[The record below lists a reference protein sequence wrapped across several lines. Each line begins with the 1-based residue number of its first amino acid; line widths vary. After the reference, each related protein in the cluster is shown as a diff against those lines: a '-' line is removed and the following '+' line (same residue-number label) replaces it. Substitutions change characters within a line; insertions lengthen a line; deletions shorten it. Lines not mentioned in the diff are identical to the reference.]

1 MASPL
6 SEKVSLGWNDFQTNI
21 NSTIQANLHSNDF
34 SDVTLVSA
42 DGQHPAHRLVLSAGS
57 PLLAKVLTSL
67 PAKHP
72 VLYFWDLQASLLSA
86 LVEFLYKG
94 QVEVATFD
102 LAAFL
107 NLAEK
112 MKVRGLAGS
121 VLKEEQGEN
130 EGAEVER
137 SRKLKEKEQASVDRC
152 QEISSQLKESSLDQH
167 FEVISKEQNH
177 LNREPTNNLTEN
189 LVRETLDNSTTI
201 ESSAKDNRKST
212 GTSVPP
218 LLPNKPV
225 GKKRGP
231 KPSKLWHFFK
241 RSPSDLLVVVCNKCN
256 KKVRRAKAGSD
267 LSKAC
272 NSGMVTHL
280 KSAHPED
287 VLLLKRLREG
297 AKAPPT
303 ESEVVEPK
311 KEPGKERIRGQFYGK
326 LWAKIRS

>member
-1 MASPL
+1 M
-6 SEKVSLGWNDFQTNI
+6 
-21 NSTIQANLHSNDF
+21 
-34 SDVTLVSA
+34 TLVSA
-42 DGQHPAHRLVLSAGS
+42 GGQHPAHRLVLSAGS

-67 PAKHP
+67 PAQHP
-72 VLYFWDLQASLLSA
+72 VLYFWDLQGSLLSA

-121 VLKEEQGEN
+121 VLKEEQRDGDI
-130 EGAEVER
+130 AEVER
-137 SRKLKEKEQASVDRC
+137 SEKLRERERPGEERC
-152 QEISSQLKESSLDQH
+152 QEISRIVKQSPLDQH

-177 LNREPTNNLTEN
+177 LNRESTNNLTEN
-189 LVRETLDNSTTI
+189 FVRETLDNSTAI
-201 ESSAKDNRKST
+201 ESTAKDNRKSIQAPD
-212 GTSVPP
+212 PP

-241 RSPSDLLVVVCNKCN
+241 RSPSDLLVVICNKCS

-272 NSGMVTHL
+272 NSGMMVHL

-287 VLLLKRLREG
+287 ILLLKTLREG
-297 AKAPPT
+297 TKSPPT
-303 ESEVVEPK
+303 ESEEPK
-311 KEPGKERIRGQFYGK
+311 TEHSKERELWFYFEQLEDGQAACQVGECTAQMVGEDLVLK
-326 LWAKIRS
+326 EHLESHQPAL